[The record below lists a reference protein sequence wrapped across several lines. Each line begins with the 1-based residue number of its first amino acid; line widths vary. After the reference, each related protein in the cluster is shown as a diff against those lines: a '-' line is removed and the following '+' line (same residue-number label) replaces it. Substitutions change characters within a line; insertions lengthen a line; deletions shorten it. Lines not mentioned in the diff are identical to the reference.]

1 MKFECDK
8 SLLSAAIDG
17 VSRAITN
24 RAAIPVLEGIYLK
37 AEGFQLTLTGY
48 DMEMGI
54 TTNIECNVQVPGE
67 TVLEAK
73 LFGSMVSRMPSG
85 TVSVELNN
93 EGMAIISG
101 GVAEFEIP
109 AMNASDYPSLP
120 NTAAE
125 NTMTIPTSMMRELIE
140 KTIYAV
146 AVEDKKPAHTGELFV
161 IEPGRLTVVALDG
174 YRLAIIKRD
183 VECTRDIRIIIPAKT
198 LQELLKIT
206 GVPEV
211 LVCFLCYCAL
221 ESTAGMWASSYCTL
235 VRGLDAQTAASW
247 ASLFYLGI
255 TAGRFVSGFL
265 TMKMSDRNMIRLGQV
280 LIALG
285 ILLVLLPAGNNVLFV
300 GLILI
305 GLGCAPVY
313 PCIIHETPVN
323 FGRELSMSM
332 TGLQM
337 AFAYVGSCLAPPL
350 FGLLAQNVTPRLYP
364 WYLAVGL
371 VVMVIMSESLHAKK
385 AAERR

>member
-146 AVEDKKPAHTGELFV
+146 AVEDKKPAHTGELF
-161 IEPGRLTVVALDG
+161 ALP
-174 YRLAIIKRD
+174 I
-183 VECTRDIRIIIPAKT
+183 
-198 LQELLKIT
+198 
-206 GVPEV
+206 
-211 LVCFLCYCAL
+211 
-221 ESTAGMWASSYCTL
+221 
-235 VRGLDAQTAASW
+235 
-247 ASLFYLGI
+247 
-255 TAGRFVSGFL
+255 
-265 TMKMSDRNMIRLGQV
+265 
-280 LIALG
+280 
-285 ILLVLLPAGNNVLFV
+285 
-300 GLILI
+300 
-305 GLGCAPVY
+305 
-313 PCIIHETPVN
+313 
-323 FGRELSMSM
+323 
-332 TGLQM
+332 
-337 AFAYVGSCLAPPL
+337 
-350 FGLLAQNVTPRLYP
+350 
-364 WYLAVGL
+364 
-371 VVMVIMSESLHAKK
+371 
-385 AAERR
+385 

>member
-109 AMNASDYPSLP
+109 AMSAS
-120 NTAAE
+120 
-125 NTMTIPTSMMRELIE
+125 
-140 KTIYAV
+140 
-146 AVEDKKPAHTGELFV
+146 
-161 IEPGRLTVVALDG
+161 
-174 YRLAIIKRD
+174 
-183 VECTRDIRIIIPAKT
+183 
-198 LQELLKIT
+198 
-206 GVPEV
+206 
-211 LVCFLCYCAL
+211 
-221 ESTAGMWASSYCTL
+221 
-235 VRGLDAQTAASW
+235 
-247 ASLFYLGI
+247 
-255 TAGRFVSGFL
+255 
-265 TMKMSDRNMIRLGQV
+265 
-280 LIALG
+280 
-285 ILLVLLPAGNNVLFV
+285 
-300 GLILI
+300 
-305 GLGCAPVY
+305 
-313 PCIIHETPVN
+313 
-323 FGRELSMSM
+323 
-332 TGLQM
+332 
-337 AFAYVGSCLAPPL
+337 
-350 FGLLAQNVTPRLYP
+350 
-364 WYLAVGL
+364 
-371 VVMVIMSESLHAKK
+371 
-385 AAERR
+385 

>member
-206 GVPEV
+206 GGPDGTSERSRPRKS
-211 LVCFLCYCAL
+211 CFD
-221 ESTAGMWASSYCTL
+221 
-235 VRGLDAQTAASW
+235 RRN
-247 ASLFYLGI
+247 FYG
-255 TAGRFVSGFL
+255 GGV
-265 TMKMSDRNMIRLGQV
+265 
-280 LIALG
+280 
-285 ILLVLLPAGNNVLFV
+285 
-300 GLILI
+300 
-305 GLGCAPVY
+305 
-313 PCIIHETPVN
+313 
-323 FGRELSMSM
+323 
-332 TGLQM
+332 
-337 AFAYVGSCLAPPL
+337 
-350 FGLLAQNVTPRLYP
+350 
-364 WYLAVGL
+364 
-371 VVMVIMSESLHAKK
+371 
-385 AAERR
+385 

>member
-109 AMNASDYPSLP
+109 RHERERLPQPAQHGSRKYHDHSDF
-120 NTAAE
+120 
-125 NTMTIPTSMMRELIE
+125 
-140 KTIYAV
+140 
-146 AVEDKKPAHTGELFV
+146 D
-161 IEPGRLTVVALDG
+161 
-174 YRLAIIKRD
+174 
-183 VECTRDIRIIIPAKT
+183 
-198 LQELLKIT
+198 
-206 GVPEV
+206 
-211 LVCFLCYCAL
+211 
-221 ESTAGMWASSYCTL
+221 
-235 VRGLDAQTAASW
+235 DARA
-247 ASLFYLGI
+247 
-255 TAGRFVSGFL
+255 
-265 TMKMSDRNMIRLGQV
+265 D
-280 LIALG
+280 
-285 ILLVLLPAGNNVLFV
+285 
-300 GLILI
+300 
-305 GLGCAPVY
+305 
-313 PCIIHETPVN
+313 
-323 FGRELSMSM
+323 
-332 TGLQM
+332 
-337 AFAYVGSCLAPPL
+337 
-350 FGLLAQNVTPRLYP
+350 
-364 WYLAVGL
+364 
-371 VVMVIMSESLHAKK
+371 
-385 AAERR
+385 